1 MKVRNNK
8 SKSTMSKSEEHEAG
22 KRSAI
27 GARIVRM
34 KVKSNRNKNTKN
46 KNEEQ

>member
-1 MKVRNNK
+1 MRNNK

-27 GARIVRM
+27 GARIARM
-34 KVKSNRNKNTKN
+34 RVKSNRNKNTKN
-46 KNEEQ
+46 KNEE